1 MKILNLSNY
10 KYIAIFILFFAGI
23 YSAIGQASTVQ
34 QNGEQFQIIKE
45 NPEEKDKIVEND
57 KLIENENNLF
67 NKTHIFSNKNF
78 TNNKELQPKK
88 IRTTK
93 IGELFSRIGL
103 GLKKYCQDNK
113 ISGKKALR
121 ILKMI
126 N

>member
-1 MKILNLSNY
+1 MRILNLSNY
-10 KYIAIFILFFAGI
+10 KYLALLILFLAGI
-23 YSAIGQASTVQ
+23 YSAIGQSSTVQ
-34 QNGEQFQIIKE
+34 QNGEQFQTIKE
-45 NPEEKDKIVEND
+45 NTEEKDKIVEND
-57 KLIENENNLF
+57 KLIKNENSVF
-67 NKTHIFSNKNF
+67 NKTHLFSNKNF

-88 IRTTK
+88 IRNK
-93 IGELFSRIGL
+93 RIGELFSRIGL